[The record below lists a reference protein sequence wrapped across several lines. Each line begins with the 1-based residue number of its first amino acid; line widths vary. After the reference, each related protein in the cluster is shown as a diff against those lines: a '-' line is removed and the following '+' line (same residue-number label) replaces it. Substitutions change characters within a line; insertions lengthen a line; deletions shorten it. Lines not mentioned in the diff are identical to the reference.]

1 MACPSNMKSTHLHK
15 EIHQAY
21 TIHKTLV
28 SSRAKGEKKKFLD
41 PVSPG
46 FYQVQFCLNEKAKN

>member
-1 MACPSNMKSTHLHK
+1 MKSTTHLHK

-28 SSRAKGEKKKFLD
+28 SSRAKGEKKKKVK
-41 PVSPG
+41 VS
-46 FYQVQFCLNEKAKN
+46 